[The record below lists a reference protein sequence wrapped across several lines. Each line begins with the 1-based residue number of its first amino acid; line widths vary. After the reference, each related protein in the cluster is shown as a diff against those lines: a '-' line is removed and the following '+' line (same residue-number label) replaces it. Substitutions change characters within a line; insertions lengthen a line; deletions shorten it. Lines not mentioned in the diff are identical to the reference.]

1 MAANTNT
8 RRRRI
13 LLVED
18 SPDTAQSLMS
28 LLRSMGHDVQLAVD
42 GESARRAARNSHVD
56 MVVLDILLP
65 DCNGWDLA
73 KEFRGHPGLEQAPI
87 LAISGRGSAED
98 KRRSF
103 DAGCDYHLVKPL
115 NLRYLENLLTQL

>member
-1 MAANTNT
+1 MTTNSNA

-28 LLRSMGHDVQLAVD
+28 VLRSMGHEVQLAID
-42 GESARRAARNSHVD
+42 GASARLAARDARLD
-56 MVVLDILLP
+56 MVLLDILLP
-65 DCNGWDLA
+65 DCSGWDLA
-73 KEFRGHPGLEQAPI
+73 KEFRDQPALAHAPI
-87 LAISGRGSAED
+87 LAISGQNSAED

-103 DAGCDYHLVKPL
+103 DAGCDYHLSKPL
-115 NLRYLENLLTQL
+115 NLRYLQDLLTQL

>member
-1 MAANTNT
+1 MAANSST

-28 LLRSMGHDVQLAVD
+28 VLRSMGHDVHLAID
-42 GESARRAARNSHVD
+42 GASARRAARDSRVD
-56 MVVLDILLP
+56 MIMLDILLP
-65 DCNGWDLA
+65 DCSGWDLA
-73 KEFRGHPGLEQAPI
+73 REFRVQPGLELAPI
-87 LAISGRGSAED
+87 LAISGQSSAED

-103 DAGCDYHLVKPL
+103 DAGCDYHLSKPL
-115 NLRYLENLLTQL
+115 NLRYLEDLLTQL

>member
-1 MAANTNT
+1 MTTNTNA

-28 LLRSMGHDVQLAVD
+28 VLRSMGHEVQLAID
-42 GESARRAARNSHVD
+42 GASARRAARDSRVD
-56 MVVLDILLP
+56 MILLDLLLP
-65 DCNGWDLA
+65 DCSGWDLA
-73 KEFRGHPGLEQAPI
+73 REFRVQPGLELAPI
-87 LAISGRGSAED
+87 LAISGQNSAED

-103 DAGCDYHLVKPL
+103 DAGCDYHLPKPL
-115 NLRYLENLLTQL
+115 NLRYLQDLLTQI